1 MTDRIVE
8 RTDGVTT
15 ERTTEMGTAAT
26 PTTTIIERRGGG
38 SSAIVWAIIGLALV
52 AIVAFFLVRMS
63 DSRAA
68 RDAEVG
74 AAASSAAESV
84 GEAAGAIGD
93 AADRAADTVNPN

>member
-15 ERTTEMGTAAT
+15 ERVTEMGTAA
-26 PTTTIIERRGGG
+26 PTTTVVERRGG

>member
-15 ERTTEMGTAAT
+15 ERTTEMGTAT
-26 PTTTIIERRGGG
+26 PTTTIVERRGGG